1 MVLFEEGVSVTRTQ
15 KTWMWSV
22 TGGQGGAF
30 EPALIHL
37 PEAHRSQETW
47 ALITGQG
54 AVATKKSKGKRKEM
68 LPLLSIRSHP
78 GPPQLLGDLWEC
90 PSLLL

>member
-54 AVATKKSKGKRKEM
+54 AVATK
-68 LPLLSIRSHP
+68 IRSHP

>member
-1 MVLFEEGVSVTRTQ
+1 
-15 KTWMWSV
+15 MWSV

-30 EPALIHL
+30 EPALTHL

-54 AVATKKSKGKRKEM
+54 AVATKKSKGERKEM

-78 GPPQLLGDLWEC
+78 GSKEPPQLLGDLWEC
-90 PSLLL
+90 PNLLL